1 MRALTKEASSLSGL
15 GSKDRPFGKGSH
27 FTSRRAA
34 EVSAGSAS
42 SRSVDRR
49 RCTSTWCQLYR
60 AAGHPR
66 DIGNGQASP
75 QIGRGVAAGGPSA
88 SPPDPSM
95 VICTAHRC
103 PMLRRVYPPFPPSV
117 SAQVTNGLSALSKQ
131 DEVIALRL
139 LSPPPS
145 LPPPL
150 HQPG

>member
-1 MRALTKEASSLSGL
+1 MPGQPPPAQLTVVDAPVL
-15 GSKDRPFGKGSH
+15 GVNSIAQLAILEILGTDRPLLKLGEESLLG
-27 FTSRRAA
+27 A
-34 EVSAGSAS
+34 
-42 SRSVDRR
+42 
-49 RCTSTWCQLYR
+49 
-60 AAGHPR
+60 HPLLHLT
-66 DIGNGQASP
+66 
-75 QIGRGVAAGGPSA
+75 
-88 SPPDPSM
+88 SM